1 MSFSGLSGLVALV
14 TGAGSG
20 IGAATARR
28 LAVEG
33 CDVVLID
40 RDAGAAGAVAES
52 CAGRSLAVAADV
64 SLEADVARYLQMTL
78 DRFGRVDLMH
88 LNAGISGTVGSFSS
102 TTAADYDRVIAVNQ
116 RGTFL
121 GLRDALRYFRSA
133 SRGGAVVVTS
143 SLAGL
148 HASAAIT
155 AYTAS
160 KHAVIGLARS
170 AAIEGA
176 PLGLRVNVVAPG
188 LIDTPLQRPLA
199 DSLGDAA
206 AADTLRA
213 HPPLG
218 RMGTA
223 AEVAALVAFLLSDE
237 APYMTGGVYTI
248 DGGVDVSDPMQIQ
261 DMRRSG

>member
-1 MSFSGLSGLVALV
+1 MAFSGLSGRVAVV

-20 IGAATARR
+20 IGAASARR
-28 LAVEG
+28 LAAEG
-33 CDVVLID
+33 SDVLLID
-40 RDAGAAGAVAES
+40 QDERAATAVAQS
-52 CAGRSLAVAADV
+52 CPGKTHVMAADV
-64 SLEADVARYLQMTL
+64 SREADVARYRQAAL
-78 DRFGRVDLMH
+78 DQFGRVDLIH
-88 LNAGISGTVGSFSS
+88 LNAGVSGTVGSFSS
-102 TTAADYDRVIAVNQ
+102 TESADYDRVIAVNQ

-121 GLRDALRYFRSA
+121 GLRDALRYFRGA
-133 SRGGAVVVTS
+133 SHGGAVVVTS

-148 HASAAIT
+148 RASAAIT

-176 PLGLRVNVVAPG
+176 PLGVRVNVIAPG

-199 DSLGDAA
+199 ESLGGAA
-206 AADTLRA
+206 AVDALRA

-223 AEVAALVAFLLSDE
+223 AEVAALVAFLLSEE

-248 DGGVDVSDPMQIQ
+248 DGGVDVSDPMQV
-261 DMRRSG
+261 RY